1 MMFFVQVSNKKM
13 TLILA
18 KQIADK
24 GQVELKV
31 FERFLDI
38 IRMTTII
45 LLDKRRWLRMMFLE
59 MKS

>member
-1 MMFFVQVSNKKM
+1 M

-18 KQIADK
+18 KQIADT

-38 IRMTTII
+38 IRMSTII
-45 LLDKRRWLRMMFLE
+45 LLDKRRWLRMIFLE
-59 MKS
+59 DEILS